1 MSIVR
6 EYRSQNLK
14 ELYMSVQFF
23 SSALVWEDTLSLWE
37 VELDPSLLE
46 NFFFVNCHDAFQQ
59 I

>member
-1 MSIVR
+1 MAIVR

-14 ELYMSVQFF
+14 ELYMSIQFF
-23 SSALVWEDTLSLWE
+23 SSALVCEDTLSLWD

-46 NFFFVNCHDAFQQ
+46 NFFCQLPRRFQQ